1 MRENLNPT
9 GPDGEGAARVE
20 TLPSARSVTGDLVGV
35 APPDLSVVIPVHNEA
50 ANVVALLGEI
60 RAALEEKLDYEV
72 IVVDDGSGDDTLR
85 LLDEVAGAMPALR
98 IVRHDRRYG
107 QSAGILSG
115 ARAARAAWIVTMD
128 GDGQNDPADI
138 PALLA
143 ARDADGAP
151 EGLQM
156 VAGRRANRH
165 DNWLRRASSRIA
177 NRVRGWVLRDAI
189 PDSGCGLKLVS
200 RSAFMTLPQFDHFH
214 RFLPALIKRNGG
226 EVVSVSVSH
235 RPRGGGRS
243 HYGVF
248 NRLWIGIIDLFG
260 VMWLQRR
267 ALRDIEENRPDKP
280 DAMER

>member
-9 GPDGEGAARVE
+9 GPDGEGAERVE
-20 TLPSARSVTGDLVGV
+20 PLPSARPVTGDLVGV
-35 APPDLSVVIPVHNEA
+35 MPPDLSVVIPVHNEA
-50 ANVVALLGEI
+50 ANIVDLLGEI
-60 RAALEEKLDYEV
+60 RAVLEEKIDYEV
-72 IVVDDGSGDDTLR
+72 IVVDDASGDDTPR
-85 LLDEVAGAMPALR
+85 LLDEVARAMPALR
-98 IVRHDRRYG
+98 IVRHDRRCG

-115 ARAARAAWIVTMD
+115 VRAARAAWIATLD

-143 ARDADGAP
+143 ARDEDGAP

-156 VAGRRANRH
+156 VAGRRVNRH
-165 DNWLRRASSRIA
+165 DNWLRRASSKIA
-177 NRVRGWVLRDAI
+177 NRVRGWALRDAI

-200 RSAFMTLPQFDHFH
+200 RSAFMTLPHFDHFH

-226 EVVSVSVSH
+226 EIVSVSVSH

-267 ALRDIEENRPDKP
+267 VLRDIEENRPDKP
-280 DAMER
+280 DAME